1 MQIASTGRRAAAR
14 LLLALWLGTA
24 LLGGAWAAPGTTP
37 TEKGKGW
44 EYYLTGTPATVAPTP
59 PGTKTTV
66 LMGGGPD
73 VDAAFKWMIAKA
85 GGGDFVV
92 IRAAGAD
99 GYNHYLYDMG
109 GLSSVQT
116 FVIKTRG
123 AANDQALVDRVSK
136 ASALFIAGGDQYDYI
151 SLWKGTALQVAIEA
165 MMARNIPIGGT
176 SAGLMVLGQ
185 IDFSAAN
192 GTIYSAEAMSDPY
205 SKRMTL
211 DTGFLT
217 ADSLQGSITD
227 AHLDTRDRMG
237 RLMAFMARTIKDDWV
252 SVEKMRGIGVDVET
266 ALLVDDGRASLV
278 GTGAAYFLRPSIAP
292 TVCEPKTPLT
302 FRSVGVAKLNQGGS
316 FDLGRWQGRGLTAQY
331 NLSVETGVL
340 TSDQPGGSPY

>member
-1 MQIASTGRRAAAR
+1 MKIASMGRRSAVR
-14 LLLALWLGTA
+14 WLLALGLSTA
-24 LLGGAWAAPGTTP
+24 LLGGAWAAPGTKP
-37 TEKGKGW
+37 TEQGKGW
-44 EYYLTGTPATVAPTP
+44 EYYLTGTPAALAPEP
-59 PGTKTTV
+59 PRTKTTV

-73 VDAAFKWMIAKA
+73 VDAAFKWMMAKA

-92 IRAAGAD
+92 IRASGAD
-99 GYNHYLYDMG
+99 GYNQYLYDMG
-109 GLSSVQT
+109 GVSSVQT

-123 AANDQALVDRVSK
+123 AANDQTLADRVSK

-151 SLWKGTALQVAIEA
+151 SLWKSTALQVAIET
-165 MMARNIPIGGT
+165 MMKRNIPIGGT

-205 SKRMTL
+205 SKRITL
-211 DTGFLT
+211 DTGFLS
-217 ADSLQGSITD
+217 ADYLQGTVTD

-237 RLMAFMARTIKDDWV
+237 RLMAFMARTIQDEWV
-252 SVEKMRGIGVDVET
+252 SVANMRGIGVDVET
-266 ALLVDDGRASLV
+266 ALLVDDGKASLV
-278 GTGAAYFLRPSIAP
+278 GTGAAYFLKPLIAP

-302 FRSVGVAKLNQGGS
+302 FRSVGVDKLNLGGS
-316 FDLGRWQGRGLTAQY
+316 FDLRHWRGASLTAQY
-331 NLSVETGVL
+331 HLSVETGVL